1 VTGVDATSTPAGSVR
16 VLTVIGSLRPGG
28 AETFVAN
35 VLPLVRDLGVYV
47 EVCAL
52 ERTGPLLA
60 PLEKAGI
67 RVHDT
72 PFPRA
77 ASRLNSVAM
86 LRSMKAIRRIIKAG
100 RFDIVHTYLYSS
112 DVLGV
117 TAARLAGCRRIIIS
131 RQSMHGWVHEPR
143 RFLHAVEQV
152 TNLFAN
158 EVIACSNAALK
169 DAERHERV
177 LPAIR
182 TVIYNAVDAGAFGP
196 ARPGRGGPLRLVTV
210 GALAHRKGQEYA
222 IEAMADVTRSG
233 VSATLDLVGGGPDE
247 EMLRRKVAGAGL
259 HDRVT
264 FSGEQNDPRPHLA
277 RADVFLLPS
286 RQEGFSVALLEAMAS
301 ALPAIVT
308 DVGGNAEALVD
319 GKGGRV
325 VPPLQPGPMAAAI
338 SELSNN
344 RERLGEMG
352 GFNRHRVEELFSLKA
367 SARRLADWYTN
378 GPPPRVAQGAPPGA

>member
-1 VTGVDATSTPAGSVR
+1 LLV
-16 VLTVIGSLRPGG
+16 
-28 AETFVAN
+28 
-35 VLPLVRDLGVYV
+35 PLQ
-47 EVCAL
+47 
-52 ERTGPLLA
+52 
-60 PLEKAGI
+60 KAGI

-86 LRSMKAIRRIIKAG
+86 LRSVKAIRRIIKSG

-131 RQSMHGWVHEPR
+131 RQAMHVWIHEPR
-143 RFLHAVEQV
+143 ALLHAVEQI
-152 TNLFAN
+152 TNRFAS
-158 EVIACSNAALK
+158 ELIACSNATLK
-169 DAERHERV
+169 DAETHERV

-182 TVIYNAVDAGAFGP
+182 TVIYNAVDVSAF
-196 ARPGRGGPLRLVTV
+196 RPPGSVHGGPLRLVTV

-233 VSATLDLVGGGPDE
+233 VNATLNLVGGGPDE
-247 EMLRRKVAGAGL
+247 EMLRRKVARAGL
-259 HDRVT
+259 NDRVT

-277 RADVFLLPS
+277 CADVFLLPS

-308 DVGGNAEALVD
+308 DVGGNSEALVD

-325 VPPLQPGPMAAAI
+325 VPPFQPGPMAAAI
-338 SELSNN
+338 SELSRR
-344 RERLGEMG
+344 RESLGEMG
-352 GFNRHRVEELFSLKA
+352 GFNRHRVEELFSLEA
-367 SARRLADWYTN
+367 SARRLADWYTK
-378 GPPPRVAQGAPPGA
+378 GPPPRVAQGAPPGG